1 MLQRPFADAVR
12 AGVGSVMCSYNQ
24 INNSYGCQNSYT
36 QNKLLKGELGFQ
48 GFILSDW
55 QAQHAGVSA
64 TLAGLDMSMPGDTVF
79 GTGSS
84 YWGGNLTISVT
95 NGTVPEWRVDDM
107 AVRIIAAYYKVGRD
121 RVSVPTNFN
130 SWTRDEYGYQH
141 AMTQER
147 HGKVNERV
155 NVRAR
160 HHLIAREVASHSTV
174 LLKNEGALPLTGNE
188 KFTAIIGEDAGPNV
202 NGPNG
207 CADRGCADGTLAMG
221 WGSGTADF
229 PYLITPADG
238 IQNEIM
244 SVGSGNVISVFDNY
258 NEDQIKSVASQ
269 ASVALVFANAGAGE
283 GYISVDGNEGDR
295 NNLTLWKAGDKLIK
309 TTASYCNNTIVV
321 IHSGGPVLVNEW
333 NDNPNVTAIMWA
345 GLPGQESG
353 NALAD
358 VLYGRVN
365 PGGKTPFTWGES
377 REDYGA
383 PILREPNAGTNAP
396 QVDFEEGIFIDYRAF
411 DKEDI
416 EPIYE
421 FGFGLS
427 YTQFSF
433 GDLKVQ
439 EVRAPP
445 YTPTTGKTEE
455 APVLGDS
462 SQNLEDYQFPE
473 GWDHVGLYIYP
484 WLNSTDG
491 EEASGDE
498 NYGMDT
504 ADYIPEGAT
513 DGSEQDLL
521 PAGGGP
527 GGNPRLYDVLYR
539 VSAVITNTGSVPG
552 DEVAQIVSPVMFR
565 RQDVCLSVPLLT
577 ISSCSMFR
585 WEDQT
590 TRRSYSATLTASP
603 SPLERAGYG
612 TRS

>member
-1 MLQRPFADAVR
+1 
-12 AGVGSVMCSYNQ
+12 MCSYNQ

-64 TLAGLDMSMPGDTVF
+64 ALAGLDMSMPGDTVF
-79 GTGSS
+79 GTGRS
-84 YWGGNLTISVT
+84 YWGANLTLAVV

-107 AVRIIAAYYKVGRD
+107 AVRILAAYYKVGRD

-130 SWTRDEYGYQH
+130 SWTKDEYGYQH

-147 HGKVNERV
+147 YGKVNERV
-155 NVRAR
+155 NVRGH
-160 HHLIAREVASHSTV
+160 HHLIAREVASHSVV

-188 KFTAIIGEDAGPNV
+188 KFTAIIGEDAGPNPQ
-202 NGPNG
+202 GPNS
-207 CADRGCADGTLAMG
+207 CPDRGCADGTLAMG

-229 PYLITPADG
+229 PYLVTPADG
-238 IQNEIM
+238 IQREVM
-244 SVGSGNVISVFDNY
+244 SVGGGNVMSVFDNY
-258 NEDQIKSVASQ
+258 AEDEIKKVASQ

-283 GYISVDGNEGDR
+283 GYISVDENEGDR
-295 NNLTLWKAGDKLIK
+295 NNLTLWKQGDKLIK
-309 TTASYCNNTIVV
+309 TTASYCENTIVV
-321 IHSGGPVLVNEW
+321 LHSGGPVLVNEW
-333 NDNPNVTAIMWA
+333 YDNPNVTAILWA

-353 NALAD
+353 NGLAD

-365 PGGKTPFTWGES
+365 PGAKTPFTWGKS

-411 DKEDI
+411 DKDDI
-416 EPIYE
+416 EPVYE

-427 YTQFSF
+427 YTEFSF
-433 GDLKVQ
+433 SDLEIQ
-439 EVRAPP
+439 EVRAQP

-455 APVLGDS
+455 APVLGDHS
-462 SQNLEDYQFPE
+462 DDLADYQFPE

-491 EEASGDE
+491 EEASEDE
-498 NYGMDT
+498 NYGMD
-504 ADYIPEGAT
+504 AEEYLPDGAT
-513 DGSEQDLL
+513 DGSPQDLL

-527 GGNPRLYDVLYR
+527 GGNPRLYDVLYK

-552 DEVAQIVSPVMFR
+552 DEVPQLVSR
-565 RQDVCLSVPLLT
+565 LEQLS
-577 ISSCSMFR
+577 
-585 WEDQT
+585 
-590 TRRSYSATLTASP
+590 
-603 SPLERAGYG
+603 
-612 TRS
+612 